1 MGWNR
6 WVGVGWNG
14 VRECDSMDRTGWC
27 RVEWGRIEL
36 GQSR

>member
-14 VRECDSMDRTGWC
+14 VRECDSMGQDRMVQDGM
-27 RVEWGRIEL
+27 GQDRI
-36 GQSR
+36 GAK